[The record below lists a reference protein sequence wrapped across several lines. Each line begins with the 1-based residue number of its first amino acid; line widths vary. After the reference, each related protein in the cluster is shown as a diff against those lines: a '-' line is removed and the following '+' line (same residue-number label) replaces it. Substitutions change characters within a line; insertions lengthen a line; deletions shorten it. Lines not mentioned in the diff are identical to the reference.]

1 MEAAL
6 VAGPFRKTSDLPQVT
21 AVFPLSG
28 VLLLPRAQLPLNIFE
43 PRYLNMIDD
52 AMASERM
59 IGMVQPIP
67 GGDAERPSLS
77 AVGCLGRITS
87 FAETS
92 DGRYLI
98 TLTGLCRF
106 RVGEE
111 LPARLPY
118 RQVRAHYGPFEGDM
132 VPAPDEEGFDR
143 LRLLGA
149 LKAYLTRHSLEVDWE
164 AAKEAP
170 GEALV
175 NSLAMALPF
184 GAAERQALL
193 EAADFAGRRETLIA
207 LMEID
212 AADRSGD
219 DDTHWMQ

>member
-1 MEAAL
+1 V
-6 VAGPFRKTSDLPQVT
+6 VAGPFRKTGDLPQVI
-21 AVFPLSG
+21 AVFPLPG

-59 IGMVQPIP
+59 IGMVQPTA
-67 GGDAERPSLS
+67 GGDPERPSLT

-106 RVGEE
+106 KVGEE
-111 LPARLPY
+111 LPSRLPY
-118 RQVRAHYGPFEGDM
+118 RQVRAAYGPFEADL
-132 VPAPDEEGFDR
+132 APPPKEDGFDR

-149 LKAYLTRHSLEVDWE
+149 LKAYLVRHALEVDWE

-184 GAAERQALL
+184 APAERHALL
-193 EAADFAGRRETLIA
+193 EAGDFPSRRDTLIT

-212 AADRSGD
+212 AADRSDD